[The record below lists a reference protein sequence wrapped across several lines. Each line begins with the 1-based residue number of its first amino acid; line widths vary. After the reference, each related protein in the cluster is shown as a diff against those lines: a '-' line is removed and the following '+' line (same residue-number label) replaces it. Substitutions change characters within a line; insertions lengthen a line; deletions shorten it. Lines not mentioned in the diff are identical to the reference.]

1 MSITSLNG
9 MRFAEMI
16 IQGANHLAANAQM
29 VDALN
34 VFPVPDGDTGTNM
47 NLSMTSGAKEVQNNV
62 QEHIGK
68 VGTSL
73 SRGLL
78 MGARGN
84 SGVILSQLFRGFAK
98 AIEHKSEIN
107 SEEFAQAFDAGVQT
121 AYKAVMKPVEGTILT
136 VAKDAAKQ
144 AVSSA
149 AKHQDLI
156 QVMEEIVAEA
166 NASLKRTPDLLP
178 VLKEVGVVD
187 SGGQGLVF
195 VYEGFLAVLKGEALP
210 VRSANGPSMD
220 DLVSAEHHM
229 NVQGHMNTEDIVFGY
244 CTEFMVRLESDKL
257 ANNSFDEEKF
267 RYDLSE
273 YGDSLLVISDDE
285 VVKVHIHSE
294 QPGNCLNYGQQY
306 GSLIKMKIDNM
317 REQHTAIVG
326 ETNASLQ
333 TKPKSKEKYGVVSVA
348 MGTGISELFKS
359 IGAKS
364 VIEGGQTMNPSTED
378 IVKAVEEA
386 NAEHVIILP
395 NNKNIIMAANQAA
408 DVLGDYVT
416 VIPTKTV
423 PQGMAA
429 LLAFN
434 PSQDASEN
442 KKAMIEALSH
452 VKTGQI
458 TYAVRDTNIDGLT
471 IKTGDFMG
479 IDEGTIKVKDK
490 DKSQAAKDLLS
501 EMINEDSEI
510 LTILYGEDATKEEVE
525 DLVAFCNDNFEDVEV
540 EVHNGKQ
547 PLYSFI
553 FSIE

>member
-1 MSITSLNG
+1 

-267 RYDLSE
+267 RNDLSE

-395 NNKNIIMAANQAA
+395 NNKNIIMVANQVA

-423 PQGMAA
+423 PQGMVA